1 MMSNNDVILLYF
13 QHNFNGEER
22 PPCPPGSESCGGVET
37 DGPIKKSN
45 GMELVAPPGQRM
57 QPRQHST
64 VAVRILAT
72 DEKSR
77 GARVSNMHTY

>member
-13 QHNFNGEER
+13 QHNFNGKEQPPRPDGVTVER
-22 PPCPPGSESCGGVET
+22 

-45 GMELVAPPGQRM
+45 RTELVASEERM

-64 VAVRILAT
+64 AAVRILAT